1 MYWSLTWVRCGATGR
16 ASPDGRD
23 VRACVRGMH
32 VRLELVRGPIA
43 SFMVRRNIFLLG
55 KLHYHFLGI
64 VSFGLWC
71 SSNNHD
77 QDLYWRRII
86 KYSGVNWREVLNEN
100 SFSFCLLTAAGTII
114 ESKNLPY
121 WTNLVV
127 ITNLELNGGREL
139 VNCFNIEVRDGQNK
153 NQITKQKP
161 KNKNKQTNKRR
172 KKMVLF

>member
-43 SFMVRRNIFLLG
+43 SFMVRRNIIKAIFLFVVLFAWQTPVS
-55 KLHYHFLGI
+55 FLGI
-64 VSFGLWC
+64 VSFGLRC

-100 SFSFCLLTAAGTII
+100 SLSFCLLTGTII

-127 ITNLELNGGREL
+127 ITNYELNGGREL
-139 VNCFNIEVRDGQNK
+139 VNCFKIEMRDGK
-153 NQITKQKP
+153 IKTK
-161 KNKNKQTNKRR
+161 
-172 KKMVLF
+172 

>member
-1 MYWSLTWVRCGATGR
+1 MWCLYYFSILYKQIYELLLALFLLYWSLTWVRCGATGR

-32 VRLELVRGPIA
+32 VRLELVRGPMA
-43 SFMVRRNIFLLG
+43 SFMVRRNIIKAIFLFVVLFAWQTPVS
-55 KLHYHFLGI
+55 FLGI

-100 SFSFCLLTAAGTII
+100 SLSFCLLTGTII

-127 ITNLELNGGREL
+127 IL
-139 VNCFNIEVRDGQNK
+139 VNCFKIEVRDSK
-153 NQITKQKP
+153 IKTK
-161 KNKNKQTNKRR
+161 
-172 KKMVLF
+172 